1 MAKKVRVIVKVTWT
15 ATVRPITPK
24 KRYRYVSDHKSEY
37 LLHRVPVGRMA
48 TWVCVTLHS
57 IQGCNEAPR
66 PQPV

>member
-37 LLHRVPVGRMA
+37 LLHRVPIGRMA

-57 IQGCNEAPR
+57 I
-66 PQPV
+66 